1 MSFVPSA
8 NISFFHI
15 PKTAGN
21 TVTSILKD
29 SGLSLFNVGHTTYE
43 EIFDNRVPHNG
54 QWPNNYREII
64 LNSYK
69 VAIVRH
75 PYYRI
80 RSYYSFLKKNQHFH
94 GIGNITFDQFLF
106 DASDEVL
113 KQRAWWSQ
121 TEYTF
126 LNGINGMDQIIYF
139 DNFSDELSKVFSDRG
154 VSVNFSSKH
163 NLKSNSDDVE
173 ITKRQK
179 EFLYEKYE
187 EDFINF
193 NFDK

>member
-1 MSFVPSA
+1 
-8 NISFFHI
+8 
-15 PKTAGN
+15 
-21 TVTSILKD
+21 
-29 SGLSLFNVGHTTYE
+29 
-43 EIFDNRVPHNG
+43 
-54 QWPNNYREII
+54 
-64 LNSYK
+64 
-69 VAIVRH
+69 
-75 PYYRI
+75 
-80 RSYYSFLKKNQHFH
+80 
-94 GIGNITFDQFLF
+94 
-106 DASDEVL
+106 
-113 KQRAWWSQ
+113 
-121 TEYTF
+121 

-179 EFLYEKYE
+179 EFLYEKYK